1 MKAICTYQTQ
11 YKLKSGDNVTW
22 TNYDDTLHTK
32 TSGSGTDENR
42 GAMFDSG
49 MMGKGKTFEH
59 TFATAGEYPYF
70 MYGTPGYDRQGYC
83 ILANDMKTYNFY
95 CWCID
100 D

>member
-11 YKLKSGDNVTW
+11 YKLKSGDTVTW
-22 TNYDDTLHTK
+22 TNDDDDTLHTK

-70 MYGTPGYDRQGYC
+70 CMVHPGLIGKV
-83 ILANDMKTYNFY
+83 IVS
-95 CWCID
+95 
-100 D
+100 